1 MERHTKEQSE
11 GKEEER
17 EEETEVEE
25 KEGKAGGCLQSPYYN
40 HCVVRRREKGLRHGH
55 WCGEGGGG
63 AKGEGGAVFPGL

>member
-25 KEGKAGGCLQSPYYN
+25 KEGKAGGCLQSPYYII
-40 HCVVRRREKGLRHGH
+40 VSYVGERRD
-55 WCGEGGGG
+55 
-63 AKGEGGAVFPGL
+63 